1 MKRINK
7 LVIAAVAAA
16 ITTTAIT
23 TSCKKK
29 SPESGYMTVSMTDAP
44 ADFVKVN
51 VDVVGFEIH
60 HEIGGWISLP
70 INQGIYNLLDLRNNV
85 SVILANQVN
94 IPIGKVNQ
102 IRLILGANNS
112 LQDSTTTYPLTIP
125 SGSETGLKINID
137 EVIMSNQNLDLLV
150 DFDAAASIVDK
161 GNGTYSLKPVL
172 KLKKAEYK

>member
-1 MKRINK
+1 MKSISK
-7 LVIAAVAAA
+7 IVLSAVAVALTVGA
-16 ITTTAIT
+16 ITTG
-23 TSCKKK
+23 CKKS
-29 SPESGYMTVSMTDAP
+29 SPQSGYMTVSMTDAP

-51 VDVVGFEIH
+51 VDVTGFEIH
-60 HEIGGWISLP
+60 HENSGWISLP

-85 SVILANQVN
+85 SVILASHVD
-94 IPIGKVNQ
+94 IPIGKINQ
-102 IRLILGANNS
+102 IRLILGNNNS

-137 EVIMSNQNLDLLV
+137 QVIMSNQNLDLLV

-172 KLKKAEYK
+172 KIKSAKYN